1 MEPWSTTHTPIN
13 LLHPGFHVTFITTV
27 ISVFNVSHLQILINI
42 CDLST
47 VADYYKSGCRSNS
60 MCTPQFGTAT
70 DNPLIGDL
78 AIRAQQNLARHLCS
92 SLATTKER
100 AISASTELAF
110 FLLWWPLPAFTF
122 TCSKTSS
129 PSSTP
134 SCLRCF
140 PWRFISRAAT
150 RATPLA
156 VHGGAVGQRIRNSI
170 TKISEPQPF
179 PSPFAV
185 GASSHRTTGPAC
197 WPPAPLAGMGGQ
209 W

>member
-27 ISVFNVSHLQILINI
+27 IPVFNVSHLQILINI

-110 FLLWWPLPAFTF
+110 FLLLVASACLHLHLLQDKQPFIDTKLPALLPLEVHFA
-122 TCSKTSS
+122 
-129 PSSTP
+129 
-134 SCLRCF
+134 RCYA
-140 PWRFISRAAT
+140 RDAACG
-150 RATPLA
+150 AW
-156 VHGGAVGQRIRNSI
+156 GGCWSENSQFHY
-170 TKISEPQPF
+170 ENF
-179 PSPFAV
+179 
-185 GASSHRTTGPAC
+185 
-197 WPPAPLAGMGGQ
+197 
-209 W
+209 